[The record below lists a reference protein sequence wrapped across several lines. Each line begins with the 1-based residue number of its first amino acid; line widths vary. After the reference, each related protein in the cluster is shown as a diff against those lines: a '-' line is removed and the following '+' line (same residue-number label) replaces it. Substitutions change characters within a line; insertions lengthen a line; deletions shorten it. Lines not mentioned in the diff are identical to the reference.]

1 MDGSTRPTIVIP
13 GDDPTQLTGSPH
25 LERLHAVGDVRLFA
39 DRPETDAEKIS
50 RAADAE
56 VLINTR
62 SIVTWPGSV
71 LEQLPRLRFIT
82 VCGIGT
88 DAVDLEA
95 AKRMG
100 IVVSN
105 IPGKTAPV
113 VAEHAFGLM
122 LAAAKRAAF
131 QTSEVRA
138 GRWTLMDNIFLGG
151 KTLGVVGTGPI
162 GARMA
167 ALGRGLGMRVLAW
180 TFHPSDKRGVTLGVE
195 YVELDQL
202 LSESDVVSLH
212 LKLTPDSQDM
222 IGQRELELMKPGAL
236 LVNTGRGG
244 LLDTGA
250 LIAALESG
258 HLAGAALDVYPTEP
272 ISPDDPLL
280 RCDQVIL
287 TPHNADQT
295 PEGMDLL
302 NEGVTDNT
310 LAFLDGQP
318 QNVVT

>member
-25 LERLHAVGDVRLFA
+25 LERLHAAGDVRLFA

-50 RAADAE
+50 RAAEAE

-62 SIVTWPGSV
+62 SMVKWPGSV

-88 DAVDLEA
+88 DSVDLEA
-95 AKRMG
+95 ARRMG

-180 TFHPSDKRGVTLGVE
+180 TFHPSDERATTLGVE

-212 LKLTPDSQDM
+212 LKLTADSQDM

-250 LIAALESG
+250 LIAALDSG

-280 RCDQVIL
+280 KCEQVIL

>member
-13 GDDPTQLTGSPH
+13 GDDPTQLAGSPH
-25 LERLHAVGDVRLFA
+25 LERLHAAGDVKLFA

-50 RAADAE
+50 RAAEAE

-62 SIVTWPGSV
+62 SMVEWPGSV

-88 DAVDLEA
+88 DSVDLEA
-95 AKRMG
+95 ARRMG

-180 TFHPSDKRGVTLGVE
+180 TFHPSDERATTLGVE

-212 LKLTPDSQDM
+212 LKLTADSQDM

-250 LIAALESG
+250 LIAALDSG

-280 RCDQVIL
+280 KCEQVIL

>member
-13 GDDPTQLTGSPH
+13 GDDPAQLTGSPH
-25 LERLHAVGDVRLFA
+25 LERLHAAGDVRLFA

-62 SIVTWPGSV
+62 SIVKWPGSV

-88 DAVDLEA
+88 DSVDLEA

-151 KTLGVVGTGPI
+151 KTLGVIGTGPI

-180 TFHPSDKRGVTLGVE
+180 TFHPSDKRAVTLGVE
-195 YVELDQL
+195 YVELDEL

-212 LKLTPDSQDM
+212 LKLTPDSQHI
-222 IGQRELELMKPGAL
+222 IGQRELQLMKPGAL

-250 LIAALESG
+250 LIAALDSE
-258 HLAGAALDVYPTEP
+258 HLGGAALDVYPTEP
-272 ISPDDPLL
+272 ISSDDPLL
-280 RCDQVIL
+280 QCDQVIL

-310 LAFLDGQP
+310 LAFLDGHA

>member
-13 GDDPTQLTGSPH
+13 GDDPTQLAGSPH
-25 LERLHAVGDVRLFA
+25 LERLHAAGDVKLFA

-50 RAADAE
+50 RAAEAE

-62 SIVTWPGSV
+62 SMVKWPGSV

-88 DAVDLEA
+88 DSVDLEA
-95 AKRMG
+95 ARRMG

-180 TFHPSDKRGVTLGVE
+180 TFHPSDERAATLGVE

-212 LKLTPDSQDM
+212 LKLTADSQDM

-250 LIAALESG
+250 LIAALDSG

-280 RCDQVIL
+280 KCEQVIL

>member
-13 GDDPTQLTGSPH
+13 GDDPTQLAGSPH
-25 LERLHAVGDVRLFA
+25 LERLHAAGDVRLFA

-50 RAADAE
+50 RAAEAE

-62 SIVTWPGSV
+62 SMVEWPGSV

-88 DAVDLEA
+88 DSIDLEA
-95 AKRMG
+95 ARRMD

-180 TFHPSDKRGVTLGVE
+180 TFHPSDERATTLGVE

-212 LKLTPDSQDM
+212 LKLTADSQDM

-250 LIAALESG
+250 LIAALDSG

-280 RCDQVIL
+280 KCERVIL

>member
-13 GDDPTQLTGSPH
+13 GDDPTQLTGSTH
-25 LERLHAVGDVRLFA
+25 LERLNAVGDVRLFA

-62 SIVTWPGSV
+62 SIVKWPGSV

-88 DAVDLEA
+88 DSVDLEA
-95 AKRMG
+95 ARRMG

-180 TFHPSDKRGVTLGVE
+180 TFHPSDKRAATLGVE

>member
-1 MDGSTRPTIVIP
+1 MHPVIVIP
-13 GDDPTQLTGSPH
+13 GDEPIQLTGSPH
-25 LERLHAVGDVRLFA
+25 LERLEAVGEVQLFG
-39 DRPETDAEKIS
+39 DRPASDADKIS

-56 VLINTR
+56 ILINSR
-62 SIVTWPGSV
+62 GSVKWPAAV
-71 LEQLPRLRFIT
+71 LEQLVNLRFIT

-88 DAVDLEA
+88 DSIDLQTA
-95 AKRMG
+95 RRMD

-122 LAAAKRAAF
+122 MAAAKRAAF
-131 QTSEVRA
+131 QTSELKA
-138 GRWTLMDNIFLGG
+138 GRWTGMDNILLAG

-167 ALGRGLGMRVLAW
+167 ALGRALGMRVVAW
-180 TFHPSDKRGVTLGVE
+180 TFHPSDERAAALGVE

-202 LSESDVVSLH
+202 LQESDVVSLH
-212 LKLTPDSQDM
+212 LKLTSDSQDM
-222 IGQRELELMKPGAL
+222 IGRRELELMKPGAL

-244 LLDTGA
+244 LLDTAA
-250 LIAALESG
+250 LILALQSG

-272 ISPDDPLL
+272 ISADDPLL
-280 RCDQVIL
+280 ACDQVIL

-302 NEGVTDNT
+302 NEGVTDNV
-310 LAFLDGQP
+310 LAFLEGRP

>member
-1 MDGSTRPTIVIP
+1 MDGSMRPVIVIP
-13 GDDPTQLTGSPH
+13 GDEPIQLSGSPH
-25 LERLHAVGDVRLFA
+25 LEHLQAVGDVRLFG
-39 DRPETDAEKIS
+39 DRPGTDAEKIS

-56 VLINTR
+56 VLINSR
-62 SIVTWPGSV
+62 GSVKWPGAV
-71 LEQLPRLRFIT
+71 LEQLVNLRFIT

-88 DAVDLEA
+88 DSIDLQTA
-95 AKRMG
+95 RRMG
-100 IVVSN
+100 MVVSN

-131 QTSEVRA
+131 QTSEVKA
-138 GRWTLMDNIFLGG
+138 GRWTGMDNILLGG

-162 GARMA
+162 GAQMA
-167 ALGRGLGMRVLAW
+167 ALGRGLGMRVVAW
-180 TFHPSDKRGVTLGVE
+180 TFHPSDERAATLGVE
-195 YVELDQL
+195 YMKLDQL
-202 LSESDVVSLH
+202 LRESDVVSLH

-222 IGQRELELMKPGAL
+222 IGRRELELMKPGAL

-244 LLDTGA
+244 LLDTAA
-250 LIAALESG
+250 LIVALRSG
-258 HLAGAALDVYPTEP
+258 HLAGAALDVYTTEP

-280 RCDQVIL
+280 ECDQVIL

-302 NEGVTDNT
+302 NEGVTDNV
-310 LAFLDGQP
+310 LAFLEGRP